1 MLVTPLG
8 SGQTIRWFPGG
19 SLAAAGSWQQAA
31 GRLLA
36 GTARNVKERSDT
48 CYFVHKK
55 SSSYDYTEN
64 VFLYKFQ
71 FHVWL
76 VFLVIYIYIDRQIK
90 TL

>member
-8 SGQTIRWFPGG
+8 SGQTIRW
-19 SLAAAGSWQQAA
+19 SLEEASLQQAAGSWQQAA

-36 GTARNVKERSDT
+36 GTARNLRERSDT

-64 VFLYKFQ
+64 VFCIIFNSMFGCFFGDLY
-71 FHVWL
+71 L
-76 VFLVIYIYIDRQIK
+76 YR
-90 TL
+90 